1 MNHFPRVLV
10 ELPPPEIV
18 IAEVPAEEKVE
29 DKKKDA
35 MKNKKK
41 GKSNEVE
48 PPPVVSRVRLKL
60 SLELLHLSLFEF
72 IINYSIGYRSR
83 RRGSTHMLTYFF
95 SIHFLFISYN
105 IHKFS
110 LIHIVCD

>member
-1 MNHFPRVLV
+1 LNHFPRVLV

-72 IINYSIGYRSR
+72 IINYSIG
-83 RRGSTHMLTYFF
+83 
-95 SIHFLFISYN
+95 
-105 IHKFS
+105 
-110 LIHIVCD
+110 